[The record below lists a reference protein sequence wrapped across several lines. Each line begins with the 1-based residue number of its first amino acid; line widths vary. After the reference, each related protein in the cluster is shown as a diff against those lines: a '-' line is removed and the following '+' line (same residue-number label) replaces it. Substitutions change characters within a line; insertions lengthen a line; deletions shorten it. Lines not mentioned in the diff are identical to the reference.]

1 MAQMYFYKFN
11 INAKIY
17 DVYAKPELQENIL
30 GNVYRE
36 IDSNLRTFWEYKNDE
51 GGKNIIEYKFCD
63 IDKDPEQFIITGRL
77 VKIYDGESQSY
88 DRKNDT
94 VKTKYEEDR
103 AASATFCFDL
113 LHEEIAFIT
122 RVGFRYLQF
131 GEVFKLLLEKKFPED
146 SFELVLEKNVGE
158 LKSKVYD
165 LSRVIKVN
173 SVMVAPNANES
184 EFSELLGTTVEEFK
198 ETRATKYHQG
208 IEIPATGKNTINVKT
223 KFFDRLFYAVGKGY
237 ATVFVE
243 GRDIENQKVSVDSDE
258 DTPYKE
264 PIPDM
269 EKDSI
274 IAFKER
280 AQKGITKLLRDKQFI
295 KLESDDGKNGQKP
308 KEIKEN

>member
-17 DVYAKPELQENIL
+17 DVYAKPELQDDIL

-36 IDSNLRTFWEYKNDE
+36 IDSNLKAFWEYNNAD
-51 GGKNIIEYKFCD
+51 GGKNIVEYKFCD
-63 IDKDPEQFIITGRL
+63 IDKDPDQFIITGRL

-103 AASATFCFDL
+103 AESATFCFDL

-131 GEVFKLLLEKKFPED
+131 GEIFKLLLEKKFPED
-146 SFELVLEKNVGE
+146 SFELILEKNVGE

-165 LSRVIKVN
+165 LSRIIKVN

-198 ETRATKYHQG
+198 ETKATKYQQG
-208 IEIPATGKNTINVKT
+208 IEISARGKNTINVKT
-223 KFFDRLFYAVGKGY
+223 KFFDRLFYAAGKGY
-237 ATVFVE
+237 ATILVE
-243 GRDIENQKVSVDSDE
+243 GRDAENQKVSVDSDT

-264 PIPDM
+264 PIPDR

-280 AQKGITKLLRDKQFI
+280 AQKGITKLLRDKQSMR
-295 KLESDDGKNGQKP
+295 LESGDGKDGEKP
-308 KEIKEN
+308 KEIK